1 MAKRGRPRKNPE
13 DLLIYLRFGMTSAE
27 LEQLEKIANDNEVKV
42 TYLMR
47 AAGNAIVQNPK
58 LFKDLSNV

>member
-1 MAKRGRPRKNPE
+1 MAKRGRPKKNAK

-27 LEQLEKIANDNEVKV
+27 LKQLAKIADDNKV
-42 TYLMR
+42 SVSYLMR

-58 LFKDLSNV
+58 LLKDLSDV